1 MGSISWD
8 LILGGFA
15 LFMFGIS
22 FMGDGLKA
30 VAGDKLRDYIDKY
43 TSTTI
48 SAVLIGIVL
57 TIIMQS
63 SSASIA
69 ITIGL
74 VRAGLMNLSQA
85 AGIVMGANI
94 GTTVTS
100 FLIGLSIDAYAMYIV
115 FAGGMLLCFS
125 KNRKVNY
132 WGKVLFG
139 FGLMFYGLSA
149 MGDGLAAL
157 KEMPFF
163 EQFAISMA
171 NKPWL
176 AMLVGVALTAI
187 VQSSAATI
195 GVVQKLYQ
203 ASAITLGASLPFM
216 FGANIGTTVT
226 GILASLGGTLAA
238 RRTAALHTVFNIIGT
253 LVGMLLL
260 TPFTAVVSS
269 LSTVMNLNPMMQIAF
284 ANIIFKV
291 VTTVLF
297 LPILRPYTELIKKII
312 PGQEVEHM
320 DIDIGDLDA
329 NVAGVLPSAAIA
341 ASTQTI
347 LKMSDVVRQ
356 DIIMTKDYLN
366 KPGTEDDAEVLHQN
380 EALINKTDKIITEY
394 LIKIQQNHDG
404 MSDMDMEDVRLN
416 LEVVKNLERMG
427 DLAMNLTEFFTM
439 VTSDKGSFTEEALKE
454 INAMFDHLVDM
465 MDDSTEVFVTK
476 NMDRYLELEEK
487 ETKMDKMEVDA
498 RRHHF
503 KRMAGNICVSPVA
516 ASVYCD
522 VIGTLERMADHA
534 CNIAKSAIF
543 ETQDDISPYE
553 LLPEGFTHHS

>member
-1 MGSISWD
+1 
-8 LILGGFA
+8 
-15 LFMFGIS
+15 
-22 FMGDGLKA
+22 
-30 VAGDKLRDYIDKY
+30 
-43 TSTTI
+43 
-48 SAVLIGIVL
+48 
-57 TIIMQS
+57 
-63 SSASIA
+63 
-69 ITIGL
+69 
-74 VRAGLMNLSQA
+74 
-85 AGIVMGANI
+85 
-94 GTTVTS
+94 
-100 FLIGLSIDAYAMYIV
+100 
-115 FAGGMLLCFS
+115 
-125 KNRKVNY
+125 
-132 WGKVLFG
+132 
-139 FGLMFYGLSA
+139 
-149 MGDGLAAL
+149 
-157 KEMPFF
+157 
-163 EQFAISMA
+163 MA

-439 VTSDKGSFTEEALKE
+439 VTSDKGSFTEEAMHE
-454 INAMFDHLVDM
+454 INEMFDHLVDM

-503 KRMAGNICVSPVA
+503 KRMADNVCVSPVA
-516 ASVYCD
+516 SSVYCD
-522 VIGTLERMADHA
+522 VIGTLERMADHT

-543 ETQDDISPYE
+543 ETQDDISPDE

>member
-1 MGSISWD
+1 
-8 LILGGFA
+8 
-15 LFMFGIS
+15 
-22 FMGDGLKA
+22 
-30 VAGDKLRDYIDKY
+30 
-43 TSTTI
+43 
-48 SAVLIGIVL
+48 
-57 TIIMQS
+57 
-63 SSASIA
+63 
-69 ITIGL
+69 
-74 VRAGLMNLSQA
+74 
-85 AGIVMGANI
+85 
-94 GTTVTS
+94 
-100 FLIGLSIDAYAMYIV
+100 
-115 FAGGMLLCFS
+115 
-125 KNRKVNY
+125 
-132 WGKVLFG
+132 
-139 FGLMFYGLSA
+139 
-149 MGDGLAAL
+149 
-157 KEMPFF
+157 
-163 EQFAISMA
+163 
-171 NKPWL
+171 
-176 AMLVGVALTAI
+176 
-187 VQSSAATI
+187 
-195 GVVQKLYQ
+195 
-203 ASAITLGASLPFM
+203 M

-427 DLAMNLTEFFTM
+427 LSL
-439 VTSDKGSFTEEALKE
+439 
-454 INAMFDHLVDM
+454 IH
-465 MDDSTEVFVTK
+465 
-476 NMDRYLELEEK
+476 
-487 ETKMDKMEVDA
+487 
-498 RRHHF
+498 
-503 KRMAGNICVSPVA
+503 
-516 ASVYCD
+516 
-522 VIGTLERMADHA
+522 
-534 CNIAKSAIF
+534 
-543 ETQDDISPYE
+543 ISEPTRPY
-553 LLPEGFTHHS
+553 

>member
-439 VTSDKGSFTEEALKE
+439 VTSDKGSFTEDAMHE
-454 INAMFDHLVDM
+454 INEMFDHLVDM

-487 ETKMDKMEVDA
+487 ETKMDKMEFDA

-503 KRMAGNICVSPVA
+503 KRMADNVCVSPVA
-516 ASVYCD
+516 SSVYCD
-522 VIGTLERMADHA
+522 VIGTLERMADHT

-543 ETQDDISPYE
+543 ETQDDISPDE

>member
-1 MGSISWD
+1 MASISWD
-8 LILGGFA
+8 MILGGFA

-43 TSTTI
+43 TSSTI

-100 FLIGLSIDAYAMYIV
+100 FLIGLNIDRFALYIV
-115 FAGGMLLCFS
+115 FIGGMLICFF

-132 WGKVLFG
+132 WGKVIFG

-171 NKPWL
+171 NRPWM
-176 AMLVGVALTAI
+176 AMLVGVALTAV

-226 GILASLGGTLAA
+226 GILASLGGSLAA

-253 LVGMLLL
+253 LLGMLLL
-260 TPFTAVVSS
+260 TPFTGLISS
-269 LSTVMNLNPMMQIAF
+269 LSDAMNLNPMMQIAF

-291 VTTVLF
+291 ITTLLF
-297 LPILRPYTELIKKII
+297 LPILKPYTGFIKKII

-320 DIDIGDLDA
+320 DIDIGDLDV
-329 NVAGVLPSAAIA
+329 NVANVLPSAAIA
-341 ASTQTI
+341 AATQTI

-356 DIIMTKDYLN
+356 DISMTKDFLN
-366 KPGTEDDAEVLHQN
+366 KPGTEDDAEVLSQN
-380 EALINKTDKIITEY
+380 EALINKTDKIITDY
-394 LIKIQQNHDG
+394 LIRIQQNHDG

-416 LEVVKNLERMG
+416 LEVVKNLERIG

-439 VTSDKGSFTEEALKE
+439 VQNDKGLFTDQAMTEV
-454 INAMFDHLVDM
+454 NQMFDHLIDM
-465 MDDSTEVFVTK
+465 MDDSIEIYVTK
-476 NMDRYLELEEK
+476 NMDLYLKLEEK
-487 ETKMDKMEVDA
+487 ESRMDKMEVDA

-503 KRMAGNICVSPVA
+503 KRMANNVCVSPIA
-516 ASVYCD
+516 SSVYCD
-522 VIGTLERMADHA
+522 VLGTLERMADHA

-543 ETQDDISPYE
+543 ETQDDISPDE

>member
-1 MGSISWD
+1 MASISWD

-22 FMGDGLKA
+22 FMGDGLKS

-43 TSTTI
+43 TSSTI

-94 GTTVTS
+94 GTTITS
-100 FLIGLSIDAYAMYIV
+100 FLIGLSIDSYAMYIV

-132 WGKVLFG
+132 WGKVIFG

-171 NKPWL
+171 NRPWL

-253 LVGMLLL
+253 LIGMLLL
-260 TPFTAVVSS
+260 IPFTSLVSS
-269 LSTVMNLNPMMQIAF
+269 LSTAMHLNPMMQIAF

-291 VTTVLF
+291 ITTVLF
-297 LPILRPYTELIKKII
+297 LPILKPYTGLIKKII
-312 PGQEVEHM
+312 PGQEAEHM
-320 DIDIGDLDA
+320 DIDVTDLDA
-329 NVAGVLPSAAIA
+329 DIAEILPSAAIA

-366 KPGTEDDAEVLHQN
+366 KPGTEDDAEVLNQN
-380 EALINKTDKIITEY
+380 ESLINKTDKIITEY
-394 LIKIQQNHDG
+394 LIRIQQNHDG
-404 MSDMDMEDVRLN
+404 MSVVDMEDVRLN
-416 LEVVKNLERMG
+416 LEVVKNLERIG

-439 VTSDKGSFTEEALKE
+439 VASDKGQFTEDAVHE

-465 MDDSTEVFVTK
+465 MDDSTEVYVTK
-476 NMDRYLELEEK
+476 NMDKYLELEEK
-487 ETKMDKMEVDA
+487 ETKMDRMEVDA

-503 KRMAGNICVSPVA
+503 RRMAGW
-516 ASVYCD
+516 
-522 VIGTLERMADHA
+522 
-534 CNIAKSAIF
+534 
-543 ETQDDISPYE
+543 
-553 LLPEGFTHHS
+553 